1 VRTGFEVIMNE
12 VEQLKG
18 VSTRLE
24 GVADEHPPFTE
35 ALLTVAGNIRST
47 ATVLGVLVAV
57 RSPRPN

>member
-1 VRTGFEVIMNE
+1 VIMNE

-24 GVADEHPPFTE
+24 KVADEHPPFTE
-35 ALLTVAGNIRST
+35 ALLTIAGNIRST